1 MVVRERMS
9 FLYQLPLQIGNASK
23 KEEGVW
29 RYFQARMESK
39 HGSLK
44 YK

>member
-1 MVVRERMS
+1 MS

-23 KEEGVW
+23 KGGGVW
-29 RYFQARMESK
+29 HYFQARMGSK

-44 YK
+44 YQ

>member
-1 MVVRERMS
+1 MS
-9 FLYQLPLQIGNASK
+9 FLYQLPFQIGNASK
-23 KEEGVW
+23 KEGGVR
-29 RYFQARMESK
+29 RYFQARMGSK

>member
-1 MVVRERMS
+1 MS

-23 KEEGVW
+23 KEGGDW
-29 RYFQARMESK
+29 RYFQARMGSK

>member
-1 MVVRERMS
+1 MT
-9 FLYQLPLQIGNASK
+9 FLYQLLHQIGNASK
-23 KEEGVW
+23 KEGGVR
-29 RYFQARMESK
+29 RYFQARMGSK

>member
-1 MVVRERMS
+1 MS
-9 FLYQLPLQIGNASK
+9 FLYQLTFQIGNASK
-23 KEEGVW
+23 IEEGVW
-29 RYFQARMESK
+29 RYFQARMGSK